1 MASRGSNSNRG
12 PSSGR
17 RDTRST
23 PRRGSTPTK
32 ATKVTAATAGSGTK
46 VTARAAILLVVA
58 VMLIASYTAS
68 LHAWWQQR
76 AEIVALEAKNRA
88 TKAQIA
94 DLEDQ
99 QKRWDDP
106 AYVRQ
111 QARERFGW
119 VMPGEVG
126 YRVIGADGEIKGD
139 VSQLEEPTTKVQGPW
154 VERLWGSVV
163 EAGRD
168 QAAEQESA
176 E

>member
-1 MASRGSNSNRG
+1 M
-12 PSSGR
+12 
-17 RDTRST
+17 
-23 PRRGSTPTK
+23 
-32 ATKVTAATAGSGTK
+32 
-46 VTARAAILLVVA
+46 TARAAILLVVA

-88 TKAQIA
+88 TKAKIA
-94 DLEDQ
+94 ELEDQ

-126 YRVIGADGEIKGD
+126 YRVIGADGQIKGD

-163 EAGRD
+163 EAGREKSAT
-168 QAAEQESA
+168 QENAE
-176 E
+176 